1 MTAASTPAGSPETRG
16 APLSD
21 ERGAGPTPQEDEGGT
36 RREDEGR
43 ARPRRIGVL
52 VAVAAAA
59 LAVDIVSKALVVSR
73 LTDLDTVRLLGGLLT
88 LRQTRN
94 SGAAFSIGTGY
105 TIVFT
110 TIALG
115 VVVAIVRTARNLRSL
130 PWAICLGLMLGGA
143 LGNLTDRVFRAPA
156 MFKGHVVDWIEVPHW
171 PVFNLADS
179 AICCG
184 GVLAV
189 VLAARGLQVDG
200 TRVGDDEK
208 DDDGDDAAKAGD
220 TVKAEGS
227 PKAEGSV
234 KTQGDDAKA
243 GDGERDGKEGTA

>member
-1 MTAASTPAGSPETRG
+1 MTAASTPAGTPETRG

-21 ERGAGPTPQEDEGGT
+21 ERGDGPTPPEDGG
-36 RREDEGR
+36 RV
-43 ARPRRIGVL
+43 RPRRIGVL
-52 VAVAAAA
+52 IAVAVVA
-59 LAVDIVSKALVVSR
+59 LAVDIVSKVLVVAK
-73 LTDLDTVRLLGGLLT
+73 LTDVDTVRLLGGLLT

-110 TIALG
+110 TVAAG
-115 VVVAIVRTARNLRSL
+115 VVIAILRTARNLRSV
-130 PWAICLGLMLGGA
+130 PWAVCLGLLLGGA
-143 LGNLTDRVFRAPA
+143 LGNLTDRIFRAPGL
-156 MFKGHVVDWIEVPHW
+156 FKGHVVDWIEIPHW

-200 TRVGDDEK
+200 TRIGDEQDADGDGDGGADSDGGEKATGKAGVTVDEK
-208 DDDGDDAAKAGD
+208 AGRKQDDQQDNDQNDK
-220 TVKAEGS
+220 
-227 PKAEGSV
+227 
-234 KTQGDDAKA
+234 QN
-243 GDGERDGKEGTA
+243 GKEDVA